1 MTAPDWALL
10 DKHTTGALLR
20 PGEAGFTESST
31 PFNRRWADRAPA
43 AVLRAADRADVL
55 RAVDWAREARVPIV
69 PRGGGHSYAGHSVN
83 TGLVVDLRALDAITV
98 DPGTGRVTVGGGVL
112 TGALYAAL
120 RPHGLALPLGNGA
133 GVGIA
138 GLALGG
144 GSAATS
150 RRLGLTADTLRHTTL
165 ATADATA
172 LDCDDQ
178 RNPDLFWACRGGGGG
193 NFGINLDLT
202 FQAVEAPAASTCLL
216 LWDAADAPA
225 VLAAVQ
231 RLMLTAPEQTSLRLG
246 VAASRAGTTVSTVGL
261 HLGPAA
267 ELRELLAPALA
278 AAAPL
283 RADIADRDFWDA
295 MDYLQHE
302 TSAGAFAV
310 RTHFA
315 TGPLPPEAVDAVLAH
330 LAAWPGSDNPDGCG
344 LALFGWG
351 GAINRVDPHAT
362 AFVHRGA
369 EFLVSLDTSWQED
382 DDPAAVAAQL
392 AWLAELDHLIVP
404 YAIDGAYLNFTD
416 PDLREWRTAYYGAN
430 YPRLVAVKRRHDPD
444 QVFNFPQSIGS

>member
-10 DKHTTGALLR
+10 DKHTTGPLLH
-20 PGEAGFTESST
+20 PGDTAFHDSSAA
-31 PFNRRWADRAPA
+31 FNERWAHRAPA

-55 RAVDWAREARVPIV
+55 RAVDWARDSGVPIV

-83 TGLVVDLRALDAITV
+83 SGLVVDLRALDTITV
-98 DPGTGRVTVGGGVL
+98 DPGTGLVTVGGGTL

-150 RRLGLTADTLRHTTL
+150 RRLGLTADTLRATTL
-165 ATADATA
+165 ATAAGTVLTCDAQQN
-172 LDCDDQ
+172 DD
-178 RNPDLFWACRGGGGG
+178 LYWACRGGGGG

-202 FQAVEAPAASTCLL
+202 FQAVEAPAAATCLL

-231 RLMLTAPEQTSLRLG
+231 DLMRGAPDSTSLRLG
-246 VAASRAGTTVSTVGL
+246 VAGSGDRTVVSTIGL

-267 ELRELLAPALA
+267 ELRELLAPAFA
-278 AAAPL
+278 AAEPL
-283 RADIADRDFWDA
+283 RAEIADRDFWDA

-302 TSAGAFAV
+302 TSGGAFAV

-315 TGPLPPEAVDAVLAH
+315 TDPLPPAAVAAVLEH
-330 LAAWPGSDNPDGCG
+330 LAARPRSGNPDGCG
-344 LALFGWG
+344 FALFGWG
-351 GAINRVDPHAT
+351 GAINRVDPQAT

-369 EFLVSLDTSWQED
+369 EYLVSLDTSWLPGE
-382 DDPAAVAAQL
+382 DPAPHL

-404 YAIDGAYLNFTD
+404 HAVDGAYLNFTD

-430 YPRLVAVKRRHDPD
+430 YPRLVATKHRHDPD
-444 QVFNFPQSIGS
+444 GLFTFPQSIGS